1 MGAGASRR
9 DGTGKG
15 GGAARQKRKRAGDPV
30 AGAAGGESA
39 RASGAA
45 SPCGSSAPQARAS
58 ASARCASGTDEPVEE
73 FAPPPL
79 LPGLYQRIEDCDA
92 EALKRILL
100 SRMHRQRPITFRML
114 EQGFVSCQSDS

>member
-1 MGAGASRR
+1 
-9 DGTGKG
+9 
-15 GGAARQKRKRAGDPV
+15 V
-30 AGAAGGESA
+30 AGAAGGEA
-39 RASGAA
+39 AGASGAA
-45 SPCGSSAPQARAS
+45 SSCGSAPQARAS
-58 ASARCASGTDEPVEE
+58 ASARCSSGTEEPIEE

-114 EQGFVSCQSDS
+114 EQGFVSCQSGS